1 MDKITEKQIKSEVK
15 KILKKYEVAHFMPA
29 GSIYGS
35 AGITDFVCCVNG
47 YYLGIETKAP
57 SKGEKGLTALQARH
71 RDDILK
77 SGGHWL
83 LVYDDATLQ
92 KLDIFLQDLDQRI
105 EQYFNS

>member
-1 MDKITEKQIKSEVK
+1 MTKISEKQVKSEVK
-15 KILKKYEVAHFMPA
+15 KILKKYKVAHFMPA

-71 RDDILK
+71 RDDVRN
-77 SGGHWL
+77 SNGMWL
-83 LVYDDATLQ
+83 LVYDEATLNALEDLI
-92 KLDIFLQDLDQRI
+92 KLTI
-105 EQYFNS
+105 ENEKAI